1 MMALKSIQQA
11 ADTWGVSVHTARR
24 LAATGAVH
32 TVTVGRRRL
41 VPESEIT
48 RIATTGVKTPTK
60 PRTPSRGQ
68 KPVAVEMPLCRI
80 E

>member
-1 MMALKSIQQA
+1 MALKSIQQA
-11 ADTWGVSVHTARR
+11 ADTWGVSVYTVRR

-48 RIATTGVKTPTK
+48 RIATTGVSSPARGRK
-60 PRTPSRGQ
+60 SR
-68 KPVAVEMPLCRI
+68 KR
-80 E
+80 